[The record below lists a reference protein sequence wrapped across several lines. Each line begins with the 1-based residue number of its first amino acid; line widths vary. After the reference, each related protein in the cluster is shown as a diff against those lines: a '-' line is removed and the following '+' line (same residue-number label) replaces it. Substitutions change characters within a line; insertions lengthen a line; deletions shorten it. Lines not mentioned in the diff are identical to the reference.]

1 MILFFIYLKIYIFK
15 QYSLNKMDSAN
26 IMSDNLIVIFLLLEL
41 VFVLTIALVLFIRK
55 AKKNKKEDD
64 EFLNHNKD

>member
-1 MILFFIYLKIYIFK
+1 
-15 QYSLNKMDSAN
+15 MDSAN
-26 IMSDNLIVIFLLLEL
+26 SMSDNLIVIFLLLEL

-64 EFLNHNKD
+64 DPIFTVLKVCFTVVLVIVLLKYIS